1 MRLIIYVMF
10 NTCRLMKGWN
20 SKIHIPN
27 RTTNK
32 IHIPNRITTIG
43 LERSSHCSRISVS
56 VIFHLAELQVKQLH
70 PMRCPSSSPTLPRD
84 ILKAGPEQGRR
95 HPPCRWEMGALSA
108 IKTSRAWQAGNAS
121 AGRICRAMWPVSS
134 SVARQAGVASRVI
147 VGRSPTLYRC
157 RCFFFYFAL
166 TI

>member
-84 ILKAGPEQGRR
+84 ILKAGPEQGHR

-108 IKTSRAWQAGNAS
+108 IKRSRAWQAGAAS
-121 AGRICRAMWPVSS
+121 VGRICRAMWPVSS
-134 SVARQAGVASRVI
+134 IVARQARVASRAPSAARPRYTAA
-147 VGRSPTLYRC
+147 GA
-157 RCFFFYFAL
+157 FFYFAM